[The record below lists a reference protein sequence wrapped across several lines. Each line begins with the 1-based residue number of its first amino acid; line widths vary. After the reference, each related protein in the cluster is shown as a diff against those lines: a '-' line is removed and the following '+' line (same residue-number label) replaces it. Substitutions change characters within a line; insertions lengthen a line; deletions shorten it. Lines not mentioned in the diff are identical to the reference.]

1 MVFNQLNVHQTDPSG
16 FFKIKTTEISKAEN
30 SSFQHQISSCHF
42 FIKKKHYTSVFCMYR
57 YILCTFHVHFFL
69 KWYR

>member
-30 SSFQHQISSCHF
+30 YSFHHQISSWHCFYYLGTLVF
-42 FIKKKHYTSVFCMYR
+42 FIK
-57 YILCTFHVHFFL
+57 L
-69 KWYR
+69 